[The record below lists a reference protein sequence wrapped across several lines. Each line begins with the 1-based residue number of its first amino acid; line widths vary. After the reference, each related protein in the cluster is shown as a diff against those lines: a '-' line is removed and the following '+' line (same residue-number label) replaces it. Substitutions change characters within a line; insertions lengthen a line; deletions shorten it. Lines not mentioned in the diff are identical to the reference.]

1 MIISCLMFTIAVNKK
16 QYFCKTFRTISVFD
30 KFLWK
35 SHISICS
42 TKNANLSFWG
52 GGGGGGFSTLT
63 FLLYQNVEKSI
74 VC

>member
-16 QYFCKTFRTISVFD
+16 QYFCKTFRTILVFD

-42 TKNANLSFWG
+42 TRNANLTFWG
-52 GGGGGGFSTLT
+52 GGGGRVGS
-63 FLLYQNVEKSI
+63 QP
-74 VC
+74 